1 VLALRATRRSV
12 PFTIPG
18 VLLVAFDRLVE
29 DAKLE
34 LCEVL
39 ERRPELRP
47 LPFNS
52 RALKQCIEQTNAQR
66 KPGE

>member
-1 VLALRATRRSV
+1 M
-12 PFTIPG
+12 
-18 VLLVAFDRLVE
+18 
-29 DAKLE
+29 
-34 LCEVL
+34 L

-66 KPGE
+66 KPGGGLSAKALAEVEYLLSRLAKHDPRARLAPL